1 MTEKTRNEKPKTIK
15 THLIEMLNLLVQIRK
30 TRISAGIDEY
40 DKVVDKELIAAI
52 KRCETEE
59 QAIFE
64 MSYPLS
70 DPGML
75 HGYMGVKSYMLNL
88 FFENLFCGRF
98 EQSEIIWLVDSC
110 DEYMNGHKCFNVY
123 NKAYLNALFC
133 EYLQKDIGTL
143 RLSKEDCTAAQKLLS
158 KLDDQKQYELLAE
171 TANKISSSELHNYN
185 AKYFERIAPKILAA
199 LKKKKLTALL
209 TLED

>member
-1 MTEKTRNEKPKTIK
+1 MTEKSRNDKPKTIK
-15 THLIEMLNLLVQIRK
+15 MHLIEMLNLLVQIRK
-30 TRISAGIDEY
+30 TRIDAGIEEY
-40 DKVVDKELIAAI
+40 NRVIDKELIAAI
-52 KRCETEE
+52 KRCENEE

-88 FFENLFCGRF
+88 FFENIFCGRF
-98 EQSEIIWLVDSC
+98 EKSELEWLINAC
-110 DEYMNGHKCFNVY
+110 EEGMTGHNCFNIY

-143 RLSKEDCTAAQKLLS
+143 RLTKEDCAAAQKLLS
-158 KLDDQKQYELLAE
+158 KLDEQKQYELLAE
-171 TANKISSSELHNYN
+171 TANRISSSETHNYN

-199 LKKKKLTALL
+199 VKKKKLGALIIS
-209 TLED
+209 EN